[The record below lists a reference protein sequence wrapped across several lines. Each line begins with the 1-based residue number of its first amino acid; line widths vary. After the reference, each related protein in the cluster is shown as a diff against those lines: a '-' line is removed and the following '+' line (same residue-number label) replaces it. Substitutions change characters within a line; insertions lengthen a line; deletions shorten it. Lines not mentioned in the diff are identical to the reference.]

1 MGLAPY
7 RQRSGADLVAIS
19 PCYEFYRHMVNVL
32 LVEDNALLR
41 SSLGI
46 ALGQHGVRVVASCAD
61 VSEAVE
67 HLSNGTVHALVTDL
81 DLGHGPNGIA
91 LAHAAR
97 TANPDVG
104 VVLLT
109 AYSDPR
115 LVGGKLL
122 QIPPGTEYVVKSDV
136 NDVMVVRHAIDRAIQ
151 RAQPGARQ
159 IAAQA
164 AADHG
169 LTDVQIETM
178 RMVAEG
184 LTNAEI
190 AERRVVAVKSVEHL
204 IARIAK
210 QLDITNDASRNQ
222 RVMITREYYR
232 LIGAQGGPEAR

>member
-1 MGLAPY
+1 MRLPIAA
-7 RQRSGADLVAIS
+7 RRRSIGTMPTV
-19 PCYEFYRHMVNVL
+19 V

-46 ALGQHGVRVVASCAD
+46 ALGHHGVHVVASCAD
-61 VSEAVE
+61 VSQAVE
-67 HLSNGTVHALVTDL
+67 HLSGGGVDALVTDL
-81 DLGHGPNGIA
+81 DLGRGPNGIA

-97 TANPDVG
+97 TANPEVG

-115 LVGGKLL
+115 LVAGKLL
-122 QIPPGTEYVVKSDV
+122 QIPPGTEYVLKSDV
-136 NDVMVVRHAIDRAIQ
+136 DDVMVVRRAIDRAIE
-151 RAQPGARQ
+151 RARPGARE
-159 IAAQA
+159 IAARDM
-164 AADHG
+164 ADHG

-184 LTNAEI
+184 LSNAEI
-190 AERRVVAVKSVEHL
+190 AERRVVAVKSVENL

-210 QLDITNDASRNQ
+210 QLDIGNDGGRNQ

-232 LIGAQGGPEAR
+232 LIGAQGGSQPE

>member
-1 MGLAPY
+1 MRA
-7 RQRSGADLVAIS
+7 
-19 PCYEFYRHMVNVL
+19 MVNVL

-46 ALGQHGVRVVASCAD
+46 ALGHHGVRLVASCAD
-61 VSEAVE
+61 ASEAIE
-67 HLSNGTVHALVTDL
+67 HLSSGALDAL
-81 DLGHGPNGIA
+81 IA
-91 LAHAAR
+91 LARAAR

-115 LVGGKLL
+115 LMGGKLL
-122 QIPPGTEYVVKSDV
+122 QLPPGTEYIVKSDV
-136 NDVMVVRHAIDRAIQ
+136 HDVMVVRRAIDRAIQ
-151 RAQPGARQ
+151 RAQPGERHAGT
-159 IAAQA
+159 QA
-164 AADHG
+164 LADHG

-190 AERRVVAVKSVEHL
+190 AERRVVALKSVESL
-204 IARIAK
+204 IMRIAK
-210 QLDITNDASRNQ
+210 QLDISSDGGRNQ

-232 LIGAQGGPEAR
+232 LIGAPGGSAPQ

>member
-1 MGLAPY
+1 MATTEGFTRLPIVA
-7 RQRSGADLVAIS
+7 RKRSIGVM
-19 PCYEFYRHMVNVL
+19 PTVV

-46 ALGQHGVRVVASCAD
+46 ALGHHGVHVVASCAD
-61 VSEAVE
+61 VSQAVE
-67 HLSNGTVHALVTDL
+67 HLSGGGVDALVTDL
-81 DLGHGPNGIA
+81 DLGRGPNGIA

-97 TANPDVG
+97 TANPEVG

-115 LVGGKLL
+115 LVAGKLL
-122 QIPPGTEYVVKSDV
+122 QIPPGTEYVLKSDV
-136 NDVMVVRHAIDRAIQ
+136 DDVMVVRRAIDRAIE
-151 RAQPGARQ
+151 RAQPGARET
-159 IAAQA
+159 AARDM
-164 AADHG
+164 ADQG

-184 LTNAEI
+184 LSNAEI
-190 AERRVVAVKSVEHL
+190 AERRVVAVKSVENL

-210 QLDITNDASRNQ
+210 QLDIGNDGGRNQ

-232 LIGAQGGPEAR
+232 LIGAQGGPAAE

>member
-1 MGLAPY
+1 MATTEGFTRLPIVA
-7 RQRSGADLVAIS
+7 RKRSIGVM
-19 PCYEFYRHMVNVL
+19 PTVV

-46 ALGQHGVRVVASCAD
+46 ALGHHGVHVVASCAD
-61 VSEAVE
+61 VSQAVE
-67 HLSNGTVHALVTDL
+67 HLSGGGVDALVTDL
-81 DLGHGPNGIA
+81 DLGRGPNGIA

-97 TANPDVG
+97 TANPEVG

-115 LVGGKLL
+115 LVAGKLL
-122 QIPPGTEYVVKSDV
+122 QIPPGTEYVLKSDV
-136 NDVMVVRHAIDRAIQ
+136 DDVMVVRRAIDRAIE
-151 RAQPGARQ
+151 RAQPGARET
-159 IAAQA
+159 AARDM
-164 AADHG
+164 ADQG

-184 LTNAEI
+184 LSHAEI
-190 AERRVVAVKSVEHL
+190 AERRVVAVKSVENL

-210 QLDITNDASRNQ
+210 QLDIGNDGGRNQ

-232 LIGAQGGPEAR
+232 LIGAQGGSQPE

>member
-1 MGLAPY
+1 MGA
-7 RQRSGADLVAIS
+7 QRLPTLRAGACMRS
-19 PCYEFYRHMVNVL
+19 MVNVL

-41 SSLGI
+41 SSLGS
-46 ALGQHGVRVVASCAD
+46 ALGRHGVRLVASCAD
-61 VSEAVE
+61 ASEAIE
-67 HLSNGTVHALVTDL
+67 HLSSGALDALIADL
-81 DLGHGPNGIA
+81 DLGDGPNGIA

-115 LVGGKLL
+115 LMGGKLL
-122 QIPPGTEYVVKSDV
+122 QLPPGTEYIVKSDV
-136 NDVMVVRHAIDRAIQ
+136 HDVMVVRRAIDRAIQ
-151 RAQPGARQ
+151 RAQPGERHAGT
-159 IAAQA
+159 QA
-164 AADHG
+164 LADHG

-190 AERRVVAVKSVEHL
+190 AERRVVALKSVESL
-204 IARIAK
+204 IMRIAK
-210 QLDITNDASRNQ
+210 QLDISSDGGRNQ

-232 LIGAQGGPEAR
+232 LIGAPGGSAPQ

>member
-1 MGLAPY
+1 MATTEGFTRLPIVA
-7 RQRSGADLVAIS
+7 RKRSIGVM
-19 PCYEFYRHMVNVL
+19 PTVV

-46 ALGQHGVRVVASCAD
+46 ALGHHGVHVVASCAD
-61 VSEAVE
+61 VSQAVE
-67 HLSNGTVHALVTDL
+67 HLSGGGVDALVTDL
-81 DLGHGPNGIA
+81 DLGRGPNGIA

-97 TANPDVG
+97 TANPEVG

-115 LVGGKLL
+115 LVAGKLL
-122 QIPPGTEYVVKSDV
+122 QIPPGTEYVLKSDV
-136 NDVMVVRHAIDRAIQ
+136 DDVMVVRRAIDRSIE
-151 RAQPGARQ
+151 RARPGARET
-159 IAAQA
+159 AARDM
-164 AADHG
+164 ADQG

-184 LTNAEI
+184 LSNAEI
-190 AERRVVAVKSVEHL
+190 AERRVVAVKSVENL

-210 QLDITNDASRNQ
+210 QLDIGNDGGRNQ

-232 LIGAQGGPEAR
+232 LIGAQGGSQPE

>member
-1 MGLAPY
+1 MATTEGFTRLPIVA
-7 RQRSGADLVAIS
+7 RKRSIGVM
-19 PCYEFYRHMVNVL
+19 PTVV

-46 ALGQHGVRVVASCAD
+46 ALGHHGVHVVASCAD
-61 VSEAVE
+61 VSQAVE
-67 HLSNGTVHALVTDL
+67 HLSGGGVDALVTDL
-81 DLGHGPNGIA
+81 DLGRGPNGIA

-97 TANPDVG
+97 TANPEVG

-115 LVGGKLL
+115 LVAGKLL
-122 QIPPGTEYVVKSDV
+122 QIPPGTEYVLKSDV
-136 NDVMVVRHAIDRAIQ
+136 DDVMVVRRAIDRAIE
-151 RAQPGARQ
+151 RAQPGARET
-159 IAAQA
+159 AARDV
-164 AADHG
+164 ADHG

-184 LTNAEI
+184 LSNAEI
-190 AERRVVAVKSVEHL
+190 AERRVVAVKSVENL

-210 QLDITNDASRNQ
+210 QLDIGNDGGRNQ

-232 LIGAQGGPEAR
+232 LIGAQGGPAAE

>member
-1 MGLAPY
+1 MP
-7 RQRSGADLVAIS
+7 R
-19 PCYEFYRHMVNVL
+19 MVNVL

-46 ALGQHGVRVVASCAD
+46 ALGQHGVWVVATCAD
-61 VSEAVE
+61 ASEAVE
-67 HLSNGTVHALVTDL
+67 HLSNGRVHALVTDL
-81 DLGHGPNGIA
+81 DLGDGPNGIA

-97 TANPDVG
+97 TANPEVG

-122 QIPPGTEYVVKSDV
+122 QLPPGTEYVVKNDV
-136 NDVMVVRHAIDRAIQ
+136 HDVMVVRRAIDRAIQ
-151 RAQPGARQ
+151 RAQPRARHT
-159 IAAQA
+159 AANA
-164 AADHG
+164 LADHG

-178 RMVAEG
+178 RLVAEG

-190 AERRVVAVKSVEHL
+190 AERRVVAVKSVESL
-204 IARIAK
+204 VARIAK
-210 QLDITNDASRNQ
+210 QLDISTDGGRNQ

-232 LIGAQGGPEAR
+232 LIGAQGGPAAE

>member
-1 MGLAPY
+1 MATTEGFTRLPIVA
-7 RQRSGADLVAIS
+7 RKRSIGVM
-19 PCYEFYRHMVNVL
+19 PTVV

-46 ALGQHGVRVVASCAD
+46 ALGHHGVHVVASCAD
-61 VSEAVE
+61 VSQAVE
-67 HLSNGTVHALVTDL
+67 HLSGGGVDALVTDL
-81 DLGHGPNGIA
+81 DLGRGPNGIA

-97 TANPDVG
+97 TANPEVG

-115 LVGGKLL
+115 LVAGKLL
-122 QIPPGTEYVVKSDV
+122 QIPPGTEYVLKSDV
-136 NDVMVVRHAIDRAIQ
+136 DDVMVVRRAIDRAIE
-151 RAQPGARQ
+151 RAQPGARET
-159 IAAQA
+159 AARDM
-164 AADHG
+164 ADQG

-184 LTNAEI
+184 LSNAEI
-190 AERRVVAVKSVEHL
+190 AERRVVAVKSVENL

-210 QLDITNDASRNQ
+210 QLDIGNDGGRNQ

-232 LIGAQGGPEAR
+232 LIGAQGGTQPE

>member
-1 MGLAPY
+1 MGTTEGSMRLPIAA
-7 RQRSGADLVAIS
+7 RRRSIGTMPTV
-19 PCYEFYRHMVNVL
+19 V

-46 ALGQHGVRVVASCAD
+46 ALGHHGVHVVASCAD
-61 VSEAVE
+61 VSQAVE
-67 HLSNGTVHALVTDL
+67 HLSGGGVDALVTDL
-81 DLGHGPNGIA
+81 DLGRGPNGIA

-97 TANPDVG
+97 TANPEVG

-115 LVGGKLL
+115 LVAGKLL
-122 QIPPGTEYVVKSDV
+122 QIPPGTEYVLKSDV
-136 NDVMVVRHAIDRAIQ
+136 DDVMVVRRAIDRAIE
-151 RAQPGARQ
+151 RARPGARE
-159 IAAQA
+159 IAARDMS
-164 AADHG
+164 DHG

-184 LTNAEI
+184 LSNAEI
-190 AERRVVAVKSVEHL
+190 AERRVVAVKSVENL

-210 QLDITNDASRNQ
+210 QLDIGNDGGRNQ

-232 LIGAQGGPEAR
+232 LIGAQGGSQPE